1 MKIKAAIE
9 KLREDISGMDLRIGV
24 LNNNLL

>member
-9 KLREDISGMDLRIGV
+9 KLREDIQGMDLRIGV
-24 LNNNLL
+24 LNNNLM